1 MGDTLKDELVV
12 TSDTKYLTLV
22 RDFVGLL
29 VRQSRLSSGEENKI
43 TLAVDEAVTN
53 IIEHGYGNDP
63 AGRIE
68 IEVEAD
74 ESRFRIVIRDSGKAF
89 DPDSIA
95 SPEMR
100 EHFAAGKNRGLGI
113 FLMRQIMNEVRYKYR
128 GGIRNELSL
137 VKYIE

>member
-1 MGDTLKDELVV
+1 MGDILKDELVV
-12 TSDTKYLTLV
+12 TSDTKYLMMV
-22 RDFVGLL
+22 RDFVGQL
-29 VRQSRLSSGEENKI
+29 VRKSRLSSGEENKI
-43 TLAVDEAVTN
+43 ILAVDEAVTN

-68 IEVEAD
+68 IGVEAD

-89 DPDSIA
+89 DPDSVA

-100 EHFAAGKNRGLGI
+100 KHVAAGKKRGLGI
-113 FLMRQIMNEVRYKYR
+113 FLMRQIMNEVRYQYQ
-128 GGIRNELSL
+128 GGIRNELTL

>member
-1 MGDTLKDELVV
+1 MGETLKDELVV
-12 TSDTKYLTLV
+12 TSDTKYLMMV
-22 RDFVGLL
+22 RDFVGQL

-63 AGRIE
+63 AGRNE
-68 IEVEAD
+68 IGVEAD
-74 ESRFRIVIRDSGKAF
+74 DSRFRIVIRDSGKAF
-89 DPDSIA
+89 DPDSVA

-100 EHFAAGKNRGLGI
+100 EHVAAGKKRGLGI
-113 FLMRQIMNEVRYKYR
+113 FLMRQIMNEVRYQYR
-128 GGIRNELSL
+128 GGIRNELTL